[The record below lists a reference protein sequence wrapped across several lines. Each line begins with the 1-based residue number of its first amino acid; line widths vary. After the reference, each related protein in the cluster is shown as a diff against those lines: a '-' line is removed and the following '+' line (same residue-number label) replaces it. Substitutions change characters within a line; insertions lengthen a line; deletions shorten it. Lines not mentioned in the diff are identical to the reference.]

1 MKQLLGQH
9 STVGKQSFWALSLGW
24 RLQSL
29 SFRSMKLHH
38 LFSLCVSSGYPGQET
53 CLPSVLSSDLPPDN
67 LCFYRSLNML
77 CPLKS
82 LSVFFFPCCSLYL
95 DYVSP
100 LFHSCTFH
108 LSFMILFRGHV
119 LCEAFPDST
128 HFSSQKVVPIYI
140 ILVICRTVICDIF
153 LVPCI
158 ISSFKDQIIQF
169 FIPEHQVLWW
179 CW

>member
-9 STVGKQSFWALSLGW
+9 NTVGKQSFWALSLGW

-53 CLPSVLSSDLPPDN
+53 CLPSVSLLIYPQTICAFIGPWTCCVLWN
-67 LCFYRSLNML
+67 LCL
-77 CPLKS
+77 
-82 LSVFFFPCCSLYL
+82 FFFPCCSLYL